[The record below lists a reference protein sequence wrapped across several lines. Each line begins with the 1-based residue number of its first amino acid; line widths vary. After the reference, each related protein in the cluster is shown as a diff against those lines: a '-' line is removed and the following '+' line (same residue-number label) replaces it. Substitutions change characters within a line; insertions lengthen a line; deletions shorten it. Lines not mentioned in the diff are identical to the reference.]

1 MVARALWKG
10 FLTFGEITCP
20 VILYTAVSSSER
32 VRFNII
38 NRKTGNKVR
47 REYVDSGSGEPVE
60 RDDQVKGYEVEKD
73 QHIIIEPDE
82 IAAIVPESDKT
93 MRVSDYI
100 PSSEIDTVFLDKPY
114 YLIPDK
120 VGEEA
125 FVLLRDALVR
135 SNVAAIAHAVLFR
148 RLRTLLIR
156 PHGNGLIASTMNF
169 DYEVRSAEE
178 AFEAAPK
185 VHIEGEM
192 LDLAKHIIA
201 TKKGSFDPKEFDDRY
216 DTALMELVQAKAEG
230 KTIKPVKEPKVD
242 STSSLLEALRESAGV
257 AGKTRARTAAKSRA
271 AGSAK
276 AGKKSASGERR
287 KAG

>member
-1 MVARALWKG
+1 MARALWKG
-10 FLTFGEITCP
+10 FLTFGAITFP
-20 VILYTAVSSSER
+20 AILYTAVSSAER
-32 VRFNII
+32 VSFNIL
-38 NRKTGNKVR
+38 NRRTGNKVR

-60 RDDQVKGYEVEKD
+60 RDAQVKGYEVEKD

-93 MRVSDYI
+93 IRVSDYI
-100 PSSEIDTVFLDKPY
+100 PNSEIDTVFLDKSY

-120 VGEEA
+120 AGEEA

-135 SNVAAIAHAVLFR
+135 SGVAAIAHAVLFR

-178 AFEAAPK
+178 AFEDAPK

-201 TKKGSFDPKEFDDRY
+201 TKKGTFNPKEFDDRY

-230 KTIKPVKEPKVD
+230 RTIKPPKEPKVEGV
-242 STSSLLEALRESAGV
+242 SSLLEALRESVGV
-257 AGKTRARTAAKSRA
+257 TEKRRTRTTAKSRA
-271 AGSAK
+271 AGAAK
-276 AGKKSASGERR
+276 TGRKTASGERR

>member
-1 MVARALWKG
+1 MN
-10 FLTFGEITCP
+10 
-20 VILYTAVSSSER
+20 Y
-32 VRFNII
+32 
-38 NRKTGNKVR
+38 VR
-47 REYVDSGSGEPVE
+47 RRNFFTRAAFFNFERGNVICWSVAIFRPTSCQCVRGPMATTGGQFPANAYRRPVFSHNLI
-60 RDDQVKGYEVEKD
+60 R
-73 QHIIIEPDE
+73 
-82 IAAIVPESDKT
+82 ESQKPNCFCT
-93 MRVSDYI
+93 VS
-100 PSSEIDTVFLDKPY
+100 
-114 YLIPDK
+114 
-120 VGEEA
+120 

-178 AFEAAPK
+178 AFEEAPK

-216 DTALMELVQAKAEG
+216 DAALMELVQAKAEG

-242 STSSLLEALRESAGV
+242 RASSLLEALRESAGV